1 MKTFGSFT
9 ITLAM
14 MVAMTIALIA
24 DPVEAATRF
33 ECTEACAQE
42 YLKCVEA
49 RQPRCV
55 ETLGRCNSECDG

>member
-9 ITLAM
+9 ITLVM
-14 MVAMTIALIA
+14 MVATTIALIA
-24 DPVEAATRF
+24 DPVEAATRR

-42 YLKCVEA
+42 YRKCVEA

-55 ETLGRCNSECDG
+55 ETLGQCNSECDG